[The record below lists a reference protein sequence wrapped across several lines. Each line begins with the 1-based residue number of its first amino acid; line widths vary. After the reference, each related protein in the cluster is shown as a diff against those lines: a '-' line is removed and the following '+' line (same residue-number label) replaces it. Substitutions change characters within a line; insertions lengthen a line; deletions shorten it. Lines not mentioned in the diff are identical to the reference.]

1 MADTTKERED
11 RMTTVL
17 ITHRVADFDA
27 WKLAYERVAA
37 GPLGSATRSYRIWR
51 GQDDPQLVIL
61 EETYDSRDAAE
72 ATLNHPDLP
81 AEIANAGVEMSS
93 VRIDYLDEIA
103 SGTL

>member
-1 MADTTKERED
+1 
-11 RMTTVL
+11 MTTVL
-17 ITHRVADFDA
+17 ISHRVADFDA
-27 WKLAYERVAA
+27 WKLAYDRVAA

-61 EETYDSRDAAE
+61 EETYDSREAAE